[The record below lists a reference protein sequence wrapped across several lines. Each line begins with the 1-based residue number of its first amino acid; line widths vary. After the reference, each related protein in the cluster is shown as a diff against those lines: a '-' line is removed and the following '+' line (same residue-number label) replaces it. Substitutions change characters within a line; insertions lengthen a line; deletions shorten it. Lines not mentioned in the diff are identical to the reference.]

1 MPTSLPA
8 GASYVVATDQ
18 LSTELAGEIVILGL
32 RDGVYYGLAGAGA
45 RVWQLLQ
52 TPQTLTALIDQLRL
66 EFDVD
71 AERLRTDLERLLEH
85 LRTRG
90 LVAIHPEPGA

>member
-1 MPTSLPA
+1 M
-8 GASYVVATDQ
+8 VATDQ

-32 RDGVYYGLAGAGA
+32 RDGVYYGLAGTGA

-52 TPQTLTALIDQLRL
+52 TPQTLTALIDQLQV

-71 AERLRTDLERLLEH
+71 AERLRTDLERLLEN